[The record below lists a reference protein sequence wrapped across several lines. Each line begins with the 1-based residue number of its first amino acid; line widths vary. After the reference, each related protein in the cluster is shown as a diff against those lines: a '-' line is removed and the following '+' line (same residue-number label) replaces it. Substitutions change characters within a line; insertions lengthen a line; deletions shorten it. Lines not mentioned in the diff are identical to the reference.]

1 MFYYFG
7 YGSNMSITSLKAKG
21 VEPLSAE
28 PAVLDGWKLSFNIP
42 DFFLIEGGT
51 GNISMDANH
60 QVHGILYSCRDE
72 HLKVLDELE
81 AIGVNYKRLKFMVVT
96 YTGRTVSAYAYV
108 GIEERLKEGYQ
119 PSRRYLNILIRGAEQ
134 MTLNPDYINVLK
146 SIEVKTDPVNRP
158 FHFPPRPAR
167 IFSKE
172 DLKTYPLHT
181 AIAGAV
187 FDMSHAR
194 PDHQYLQDF
203 FKGKDMTLFFLKRMD
218 SSDGTESFEDIYKGR
233 ISNEQRRYLTNY
245 LHEFDR
251 EYRFVGKMDY
261 QLDLK
266 RKPRISDKVEIKP
279 SEKASSHA
287 VIENAEKMNRFLGHE
302 NLGFLSFSHGFM
314 PLHHPQKKMPADFQ
328 PWDDLIRRLPDLYGN
343 LQLRKEIRNLPILQ
357 ASEERLSDAYL
368 LRAGAILAM
377 LAHAYAYVETD
388 GPQDPPPS
396 ITQPWTDVRRRLGRD
411 QEVLSYIDLI
421 VYNWRLRQADA
432 ANPFRVENMAL
443 LMPTVNNKEE
453 QNFYLTQTEILAQCA
468 PIIGAIAR
476 GQEALKTD
484 SRSVLE
490 DELVTILKC
499 LKHVVQVSLLKIN
512 PNPVSSSHVDPVIWA
527 KTVAP
532 FAVPL
537 KPGVQG
543 PSGTSSPIFNLMDT
557 FFGRQKHETFLGKEI
572 KSLRSGYP
580 PFWQDFLEAVASTS
594 VPEYIR
600 SSDDP
605 NLQALLR
612 EAFELY
618 AGPNGFLGRH
628 RLKVYGY
635 LEIAFKVGRSVTI
648 GGFSGLFKDRTWD
661 QVDSELEYSRLERQE
676 SFPSSC
682 HYGYIKAVG
691 QTHHSGPENV
701 KHVVID
707 VSGAGIHY
715 RPGDRCGIL
724 PENSDQLIERTLA
737 ALGANGSESIRLTE
751 EWIKAAHLRHGFA
764 QSHTLSLRDFLRFA
778 KIRPVV
784 PRLAEALHA
793 ISQNKAL
800 AQAIKGQTTSR
811 WELWDLLIFLRSEGF
826 DPSRLWTSDY
836 HSPMYI
842 ARVVPP
848 EQFRMYSISSA
859 LESGE
864 AATEIHLTIGR
875 LRYQSDGKS
884 GESDVERLGTASNFL
899 ATSHGRKAP
908 LSITIDHPPRFSLP
922 EDHTTPI
929 IMIAGGTGFA
939 PFRSFIARRMQQKES
954 GPCWILLSL
963 QSRDFFYYQDDL
975 LPGLASGMIKL
986 DTLFSQEDARPVFQ
1000 KLSANHGTFTYHES
1014 PRGHIQDLLLD
1025 KANAAQLWRMLQSP
1039 EEGGQGAYL
1048 YICGRTRFAKSIH
1061 NALKTAFSDFFEGN
1075 IDQRM
1080 AASHESLCRIA
1091 AEGRFMQEIFTHARS
1106 WDTDR
1111 KAYNISDV
1119 VDRNSEDQGYW
1130 MIIDGVVYDV
1140 TDFIGLHPG
1149 GHSVLVNYCGLDAT
1163 QGFMRVHQGHSE
1175 IEAMRDMYE
1184 IGVVRQLDFKGASR
1198 TVSLRGAQSVVGL
1211 SALYRK
1217 WIDILYLVV
1226 EMENAQNLD
1235 QSLQTSQATLGDTA
1249 TDRSLYKVQ
1258 RSIETHQRF
1267 IQSYAHEL
1275 GGRPFIEIWELT
1287 SGMASTGS
1295 EQLWM
1300 QDVIMAIHEGLD
1312 AKFPVALSSA
1322 MQTLLAELIDQSS
1335 TADDPRRQ
1343 TLNLACTQIESMDK
1357 RLLLTIK
1364 KGLKRGIEIFERFQ
1378 SRTLEE
1384 GGQGLLAELRQFPT
1398 AFETYYREARN
1409 FFHEMGWKRE
1419 HDGNLLDIRP
1429 WQPEKI
1435 NVLMTDIY
1443 WTFEEHPLEKIVILR
1458 RTPTPVNAIA
1468 ELIASNERIISL
1480 MQTQYVSYG
1489 VIVDM
1494 RQASQRNDPDF
1505 ENAML
1510 KLRLAVAT
1518 SFARVAVLLESA
1530 TGVLQVNRI
1539 GRNDGAETFAT
1550 MNEFAA
1556 VKFARG
1562 AA

>member
-28 PAVLDGWKLSFNIP
+28 PAILDGWKLSFNIP

-51 GNISMDANH
+51 GNITSAPQHN
-60 QVHGILYSCRDE
+60 VHGILYSCRDE

-81 AIGVNYKRLKFMVVT
+81 ALGVNYKRVKLMVTT
-96 YTGRTVSAYAYV
+96 YTGRTVSAFAYT

-119 PSRRYLNILIRGAEQ
+119 PSRRYLNILLRGAEQ
-134 MTLNPDYINVLK
+134 MGLDPEYINILK

-158 FHFPPRPAR
+158 FHFPLRPSR
-167 IFSKE
+167 IFSQE
-172 DLKTYPLHT
+172 DLKAHPYHT

-187 FDMSHAR
+187 FDMTVAR
-194 PDHQYLQDF
+194 PDHQYLRDF

-218 SSDGTESFEDIYKGR
+218 TSDGTESFEDIYKGR

-251 EYRFVGKMDY
+251 EYHYVGKMEY
-261 QLDLK
+261 QLDLAH
-266 RKPRISDKVEIKP
+266 KPRISGKT
-279 SEKASSHA
+279 EKRPAEHASSHA
-287 VIENAEKMNRFLGHE
+287 IIENAEKMNRFLGHE

-314 PLHHPQKKMPADFQ
+314 PLQPPKENMPPAYKAWDEIIQK
-328 PWDDLIRRLPDLYGN
+328 LPELYRN
-343 LQLRKEIRNLPILQ
+343 LQLRREVRQLPILD
-357 ASEERLSDAYL
+357 AGEGSLGDAYL
-368 LRAGAILAM
+368 LRAGAILSM
-377 LAHAYAYVETD
+377 LAHAYSYVETS
-388 GPQDPPPS
+388 GPQPLPPS
-396 ITQPWTDVRRRLGRD
+396 LSQPWADVRRRLGRE

-421 VYNWRLRQADA
+421 VYNWRLLQPDA
-432 ANPFRVENMAL
+432 ADPFRVENMAL
-443 LMPTVNNKEE
+443 LIPTVDNKEE
-453 QNFYLTQTEILAQCA
+453 NHFYLTQTEILAQCA

-476 GQEALKTD
+476 SQEAVKTD
-484 SRSVLE
+484 SHSIIE
-490 DELVTILKC
+490 DELALIIEC
-499 LKHVVQVSLLKIN
+499 LKRVVQDSLLKIN
-512 PNPVSSSHVDPVIWA
+512 PNPVSRSHVDPVIWA

-532 FAVPL
+532 FAVPV

-543 PSGTSSPIFNLMDT
+543 PSGTSSPIFNLMDA
-557 FFGRQKHETFLGKEI
+557 FFGRQKYETFLGKEI
-572 KSLRSGYP
+572 KSLRSTYP
-580 PFWQDFLEAVASTS
+580 PYWREFLEAVGALS
-594 VPEYIR
+594 VPDYIR
-600 SSDDP
+600 TSEDP
-605 NLQALLR
+605 NLRALLR
-612 EAFELY
+612 ETFELY

-628 RLKVYGY
+628 RMKVYGY

-648 GGFSGLFKDRTWD
+648 GGFSGLFKDRTWE
-661 QVDSELEYSRLERQE
+661 QVDSELEYARMERQE

-682 HYGYIKAVG
+682 HYGSIKSVG

-701 KHVVID
+701 KHVVLD
-707 VSGAGIHY
+707 VTGTGIHY
-715 RPGDRCGIL
+715 QPGDRCGIL
-724 PENSDQLIERTLA
+724 PENSDQLIGRTLM
-737 ALGANGSESIRLTE
+737 ALGATGNEPIRLTE
-751 EWIKAAHLRHGFA
+751 EWVKAAHLRHGFA
-764 QSHTLSLRDFLRFA
+764 QTTSLTLRDFLRFA

-800 AQAIKGQTTSR
+800 AQAIKTQTTVR
-811 WELWDLLIFLRSEGF
+811 WELWDLLNLLRTEGF
-826 DPSRLWTSDY
+826 DPTRLWKSDY

-859 LESGE
+859 LEPGE
-864 AATEIHLTIGR
+864 PATEIHLTVGR
-875 LRYQSDGKS
+875 LRYQSDGTS

-899 ATSHGRKAP
+899 ATGHGRKGP
-908 LSITIDHPPRFSLP
+908 LSLIIDHPPRFSLP
-922 EDHTTPI
+922 KDHTTPI
-929 IMIAGGTGFA
+929 VLIAGGTGFA
-939 PFRSFIARRMQQKES
+939 PFRSFIARRMQQKDS
-954 GPCWILLSL
+954 GPCWIMLSL

-1000 KLSANHGTFTYHES
+1000 KSSANHGSFVYEPN

-1025 KANAAQLWRMLQSP
+1025 KANASVLWKMLQKP
-1039 EEGGQGAYL
+1039 EDGGQGAYL

-1061 NALKTAFSDFFEGN
+1061 GALKTAFSDFFEG
-1075 IDQRM
+1075 DTDERL

-1106 WDTDR
+1106 WDTERTSFD
-1111 KAYNISDV
+1111 ISEV
-1119 VDRNSEDQGYW
+1119 VDRNNAANGYW
-1130 MIIDGVVYDV
+1130 LIIDDVVYDV

-1149 GHSVLVNYCGLDAT
+1149 GNTVLANYCGLDAT
-1163 QGFMRVHQGHSE
+1163 QGFIKVHHGHSE

-1184 IGVVRQLDFKGASR
+1184 IGVVRQLDFKGAAR
-1198 TVSLRGAQSVVGL
+1198 AVHLRGIQSVVGV

-1217 WIDILYLVV
+1217 WIGILYLVV
-1226 EMENAQNLD
+1226 EMENALNLD
-1235 QSLQTSQATLGDTA
+1235 QSLQKSSTTRGESAEERT
-1249 TDRSLYKVQ
+1249 LYKIQ

-1267 IQSYAHEL
+1267 ILSYAQEL
-1275 GGRPFIEIWELT
+1275 GGQPFIEIWELT
-1287 SGMASTGS
+1287 SGMMSTRN

-1300 QDVIMAIHEGLD
+1300 RDVIMAIHEGLD

-1322 MQTLLAELIDQSS
+1322 MNDLLDELIAEQSPQ
-1335 TADDPRRQ
+1335 DDPRRQ
-1343 TLNLACTQIESMDK
+1343 ALILACTRIEDMDR

-1364 KGLKRGIEIFERFQ
+1364 RGLKRGIEIFESFQ
-1378 SRTLEE
+1378 SQALEE
-1384 GGQGLLAELRQFPT
+1384 GGQNLLAELRQFPT

-1409 FFHEMGWKRE
+1409 LFHDMGWKRE
-1419 HDGNLLDIRP
+1419 QDRHQMEIRP
-1429 WQPEKI
+1429 WQLDEI
-1435 NVLMTDIY
+1435 HILMTDLY
-1443 WTFEEHPLEKIVILR
+1443 WTFEEHSRERIVILR
-1458 RTPTPVNAIA
+1458 RTPTPITVIG
-1468 ELIASNERIISL
+1468 ELIASNERMIAL
-1480 MQTQYVSYG
+1480 MQNKYSSYG

-1518 SFARVAVLLESA
+1518 NFARVAVLLESA

-1556 VKFARG
+1556 VKFAKG